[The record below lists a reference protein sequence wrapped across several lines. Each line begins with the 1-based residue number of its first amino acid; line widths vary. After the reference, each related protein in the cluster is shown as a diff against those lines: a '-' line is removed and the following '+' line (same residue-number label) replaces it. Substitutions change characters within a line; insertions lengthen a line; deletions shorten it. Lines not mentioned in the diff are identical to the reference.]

1 MAADRDAAKEMM
13 EKTKQMGVPAIIID
27 DKDIVVGFDP
37 DKLNELLESKS

>member
-13 EKTKQMGVPAIIID
+13 EKTNQMGVPVIIID

-37 DKLNELLESKS
+37 AKLNELLEIKS

>member
-37 DKLNELLESKS
+37 DKLSELLELTS